1 MANQKYDNLMPL
13 MATGKLNWATDPINA
28 YLQSG
33 ATFDAAHTM
42 LSETGG
48 AFVAYVPVAQR
59 SVTPD
64 GFLGNP
70 VSFNRIAKETEYQVV
85 IAKDTGPGT
94 DPLVIAFYDE
104 DDDGGPLMLEN
115 NGTLIVRPVLVEG
128 GDPPTLGVW
137 VKI

>member
-33 ATFDAAHTM
+33 ATFDAAHTK

-48 AFVAYVPVAQR
+48 APVAHVPVAQR
-59 SVTPD
+59 SVTPA

-70 VSFNRIAKETEYQVV
+70 VSFNRIAKDTAYQVV

-104 DDDGGPLMLEN
+104 DEEGGPLVLQN

-128 GDPPTLGVW
+128 AEPPTLGIW